1 MDVYM
6 FVHFPVFVLS
16 CVVEALRWADHSSK
30 ESYQLS

>member
-6 FVHFPVFVLS
+6 FVHFSLFVLS

-30 ESYQLS
+30 ESYRLS